1 LPGSSS
7 QVGCAEDRYKLF
19 SPEGNIRIAEPKR
32 IAFDAVDFLA
42 KAGLG
47 VFRLTGIGSPHLAH
61 ESTA

>member
-1 LPGSSS
+1 M
-7 QVGCAEDRYKLF
+7 
-19 SPEGNIRIAEPKR
+19 AEPKR

-61 ESTA
+61 ESTV